1 MCGRDGCPKKFAENS
16 NLVRHI
22 KTVHDRIREF
32 HCEKCDAWFFE
43 NNHLKNHIR
52 LNSCNKKGSSG
63 ENKVKEIL
71 EKFGFID
78 HMNTPDGSDDYVYIN
93 DEPWKTFENF
103 RTTKDRALRFDFRIP
118 MIGAP
123 LIIEFDGSQHFS
135 PQKFGAKITDEQA
148 KTKFE
153 KQLRY
158 DKEKNEFCEEEGIPI
173 IRIPHWDF
181 DKCEELIKE
190 FLESYTTWTAP

>member
-1 MCGRDGCPKKFAENS
+1 MDTRIQFFEESFEPLKYKGL
-16 NLVRHI
+16 LVR
-22 KTVHDRIREF
+22 VF
-32 HCEKCDAWFFE
+32 
-43 NNHLKNHIR
+43 
-52 LNSCNKKGSSG
+52 
-63 ENKVKEIL
+63 VKSF
-71 EKFGFID
+71 K
-78 HMNTPDGSDDYVYIN
+78 
-93 DEPWKTFENF
+93 NF

-158 DKEKNEFCEEEGIPI
+158 DKEKNEFCEE
-173 IRIPHWDF
+173 
-181 DKCEELIKE
+181 LIKE
-190 FLESYTTWTAP
+190 FLESYTWTTTKKK